1 MNRKARLMTLV
12 SLSALLVLLVC
23 LGLALG
29 FSGRMVKVDPA
40 PIKDPAL
47 TPTLISE
54 TEIKT
59 ELEKAPWQGLQY
71 LKDLNTWRFY
81 GLTGE
86 TKQIDLI
93 QPVSLIKVYYLGE
106 KNTLT
111 YTWAA
116 TEIRFPG
123 QPAYS
128 LAAGQL
134 QRGQLVA
141 VSLAGNYVDE
151 QGVDWEKC
159 GLEYCHFAQLVDT
172 LIILDDQGTG
182 LSNGFIR
189 YGWEPPSYP
198 YYGFLCWRILPV
210 DQQNAI
216 AAQQVGK

>member
-1 MNRKARLMTLV
+1 MKRKARIISLV
-12 SLSALLVLLVC
+12 LLPALIVLLVC
-23 LGLALG
+23 LGLDLG

-40 PIKDPAL
+40 PMKDPIL
-47 TPTLISE
+47 TPTTMSE
-54 TEIKT
+54 TDIKT

-71 LKDLNTWRFY
+71 IKDLNTWRFY

-86 TKQIDLI
+86 TRQIDLI
-93 QPVSLIKVYYLGE
+93 QPISLIKVYYLGA
-106 KNTLT
+106 KDTLT
-111 YTWAA
+111 STWAA
-116 TEIRFPG
+116 TEIHFPG

-128 LAAGQL
+128 LATGHV

-141 VSLAGNYVDE
+141 INLVGNYVDE

-159 GLEYCHFAQLVDT
+159 DLEYCHFAQLVDT
-172 LIILDDQGTG
+172 LIVLDDQGTG

-216 AAQQVGK
+216 AAKQEAR